1 MLAYYNC
8 LFPLLKTFNLSL
20 IFYASFSLSLSLS
33 LLPHLSH
40 LLLSLLLIFNPISS
54 ISLLT
59 HFFFSLSFLSL
70 PSSLLQV
77 PPRPAGTIAVRYRV
91 NYRSGG
97 DRFTRVRFLFPR
109 FAQRNASTLNTT
121 LSFLQ
126 RNTNYTIQV
135 RMEVRYSACFSYLP
149 GNYSEPIIA
158 STNAT
163 SEEAYM

>member
-1 MLAYYNC
+1 MLACYNC

-20 IFYASFSLSLSLS
+20 IFYASFSLSLSFPTSPVFLFHS
-33 LLPHLSH
+33 YS
-40 LLLSLLLIFNPISS
+40 SS
-54 ISLLT
+54 IPSPPSPFLPI
-59 HFFFSLSFLSL
+59 FFSLSFLPLLSL
-70 PSSLLQV
+70 LLQV

-91 NYRSGG
+91 NYRSDG

-121 LSFLQ
+121 LSFLR